1 MSEKYTT
8 EKEGQLDFY
17 NQFLPRI
24 NPNLTIDEII
34 ANNNDGV
41 LNGNLIEFKLL
52 VRDLNEVLFQCIK
65 YLSAL
70 RVKGTPIPAN
80 IVIVDL
86 NSTNAYLYEAE
97 DYLDSIEK
105 IYNGGASKNNTGFIG
120 GEPKQ
125 KLYYSNQ
132 VEAEKLISILK

>member
-52 VRDLNEVLFQCIK
+52 VRQYVVSPDFFAKTWI
-65 YLSAL
+65 
-70 RVKGTPIPAN
+70 
-80 IVIVDL
+80 
-86 NSTNAYLYEAE
+86 
-97 DYLDSIEK
+97 
-105 IYNGGASKNNTGFIG
+105 
-120 GEPKQ
+120 
-125 KLYYSNQ
+125 
-132 VEAEKLISILK
+132 

>member
-41 LNGNLIEFKLL
+41 LNGNQAF
-52 VRDLNEVLFQCIK
+52 
-65 YLSAL
+65 S
-70 RVKGTPIPAN
+70 
-80 IVIVDL
+80 
-86 NSTNAYLYEAE
+86 
-97 DYLDSIEK
+97 
-105 IYNGGASKNNTGFIG
+105 
-120 GEPKQ
+120 
-125 KLYYSNQ
+125 
-132 VEAEKLISILK
+132 

>member
-41 LNGNLIEFKLL
+41 LNGNLIEFKLS

-86 NSTNAYLYEAE
+86 NSTNAYLYESE
-97 DYLDSIEK
+97 NYLDSIEK
-105 IYNGGASKNNTGFIG
+105 NI
-120 GEPKQ
+120 
-125 KLYYSNQ
+125 
-132 VEAEKLISILK
+132 